1 MHDVTTKIVV
11 LALQEVITL
20 PQHPIGFLEV
30 KLQDVRRILC

>member
-1 MHDVTTKIVV
+1 MHDATSKIVV
-11 LALQEVITL
+11 LGCKEVITL